1 MFQKGVKP
9 VIKHCQLS
17 LYQECSNLYDLLY
30 LIAED
35 SPRSKLK
42 KGIRKKNP
50 VTQLLVKTIMWTDP
64 LVIPDSDSTNPLPL
78 PQGNIWFKK
87 TALREKNWADKKKE
101 SNAWFSLLSQ
111 KTGDKRVWWEK
122 KKVKIRRK
130 NGPHLEA
137 AV

>member
-42 KGIRKKNP
+42 KNYKEEESSN
-50 VTQLLVKTIMWTDP
+50 TI
-64 LVIPDSDSTNPLPL
+64 
-78 PQGNIWFKK
+78 
-87 TALREKNWADKKKE
+87 AC
-101 SNAWFSLLSQ
+101 
-111 KTGDKRVWWEK
+111 
-122 KKVKIRRK
+122 
-130 NGPHLEA
+130 
-137 AV
+137 